1 MRSLATMVCVL
12 VATLA
17 AGQTTLKVIPPPPDV
32 AAPPSDATTTRS
44 GLAWKVLTPGTGKRR
59 PNAFNEVTVHYTG
72 WTADGKMFDSSVARG
87 KPTTFPVNAVIT
99 GWMEGLQLMLV
110 GETRRL
116 WIPADLAY
124 KGKRGPQG
132 MLVFDVELI
141 SIK

>member
-44 GLAWKVLTPGTGKRR
+44 GLAWKVLTPGAGKRR

-72 WTADGKMFDSSVARG
+72 WTTDGRMFDSSVSRG
-87 KPTTFPVNAVIT
+87 KPSTFPVNGVIA
-99 GWMEGLQLMLV
+99 GWSEGLQLMLV
-110 GETRRL
+110 GEARRL
-116 WIPADLAY
+116 WIPAELAY

-141 SIK
+141 AIK